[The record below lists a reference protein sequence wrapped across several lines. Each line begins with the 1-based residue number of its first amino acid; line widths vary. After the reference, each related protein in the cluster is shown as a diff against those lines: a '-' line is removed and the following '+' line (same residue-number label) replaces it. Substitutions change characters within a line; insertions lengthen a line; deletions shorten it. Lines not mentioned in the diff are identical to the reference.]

1 MGVRRTNQI
10 DTETGTTFTNLTGA
24 TRAAEIA
31 ERFNDSKVDNI
42 LPGDDAL
49 SYLSKKI
56 DEVATEVDF
65 INTSRSDRGSVEFAK
80 KLATARTIGGVSFN
94 GGSNIDLPGVNSA
107 GNQNTSGRAATATLA
122 AEATALETARTI
134 GGVSFDGTSNINL
147 PGVNT
152 SGNQDTTGNAATA
165 TLATNATTL
174 RTSRTIGNVSF
185 NGSANIVPTGH
196 KGSISA
202 YHLTPTDFYPI
213 SSDYSDDRA
222 IILTPNSTGAQ
233 ATANNA
239 GTFVCNVTI
248 PEGLGPT
255 HVVVYGSDTTR
266 NTVRVYKNKI
276 ANRTNAAVD
285 GGRSFAVGTNTALSG
300 WNDGDSST
308 YYLTITV
315 TTDGADSI
323 YGGTITMR

>member
-1 MGVRRTNQI
+1 MPIRKSNDIANDPNI
-10 DTETGTTFTNLTGA
+10 DSRIKSTVKIE
-24 TRAAEIA
+24 EIL
-31 ERFNDSKVDNI
+31 ERYNVSKTDNI
-42 LPGDDAL
+42 LPGDEAFA
-49 SYLSKKI
+49 YLSEKI
-56 DEVATEVDF
+56 DECIDT
-65 INTSRSDRGSVEFAK
+65 INSNETAVSSSGAVEKAK
-80 KLATARTIGGVSFN
+80 ALNTARNIGGVSFD
-94 GGSNIDLPGVNSA
+94 GTSNIDLPGVNST

-134 GGVSFDGTSNINL
+134 GGVSFDGSANINL

-152 SGNQDTTGNAATA
+152 AGNQSTTGNAATSTKFAA
-165 TLATNATTL
+165 TK
-174 RTSRTIGNVSF
+174 TIGGVSF
-185 NGSANIVPTGH
+185 DGSASIVPTGH
-196 KGSISA
+196 KGSITT
-202 YHLTPTDFYPI
+202 YNLTPTDFYPI
-213 SSDYSDDRA
+213 SSDYTEDRP

-255 HVVVYGSDTTR
+255 HVVVYGSDTSR
-266 NTVRVYKNKI
+266 NTVRAYKNKI
-276 ANRTNAAVD
+276 ANSTNAAVD
-285 GGRSFAVGTNTALSG
+285 GGRSFAVGTNAALSG

>member
-1 MGVRRTNQI
+1 MTIRKSDDIANDDNINSRIKNTVKI
-10 DTETGTTFTNLTGA
+10 E
-24 TRAAEIA
+24 EIL
-31 ERFNDSKVDNI
+31 ERYNVDKTDNI
-42 LPGDDAL
+42 LPGDEAL
-49 SYLSKKI
+49 GYLNQKVDECI
-56 DEVATEVDF
+56 DT
-65 INTSRSDRGSVEFAK
+65 INDN
-80 KLATARTIGGVSFN
+80 ATAVSSSGTVEKAKALNTARNIGGVSFD
-94 GGSNIDLPGVNSA
+94 GTGNIDLPGVNA
-107 GNQNTSGRAATATLA
+107 TGNQNTSGRAATATLA

-152 SGNQDTTGNAATA
+152 AGNQDTTGNASTA
-165 TLATNATTL
+165 TRATTSDTL
-174 RTSRTIGNVSF
+174 GTARTIGGVSF

-196 KGSISA
+196 KGSIIA
-202 YHLTPTDFYPI
+202 YNLTPTDFYPI
-213 SSDYSDDRA
+213 SSDYSDERA

-255 HVVVYGSDTTR
+255 HVVVYGSDTSR

-285 GGRSFAVGTNTALSG
+285 GGRSFAVGTNTALSD
-300 WNDGDSST
+300 WDDEDSST

-323 YGGTITMR
+323 YGGTITMS

>member
-1 MGVRRTNQI
+1 MAIRKSDDIANDPNI
-10 DTETGTTFTNLTGA
+10 DSRIKSTVKIE
-24 TRAAEIA
+24 EIL
-31 ERFNDSKVDNI
+31 ERYNVNKTDNI
-42 LPGDDAL
+42 LPGDEAFA
-49 SYLSKKI
+49 YLSEKI
-56 DEVATEVDF
+56 DECIDT
-65 INTSRSDRGSVEFAK
+65 INSNETAVSSSGAVEKAK
-80 KLATARTIGGVSFN
+80 ALNTARNIGGVSFD
-94 GGSNIDLPGVNSA
+94 GTSNIDLPGVNST

-134 GGVSFDGTSNINL
+134 GGVSFDGSANINL

-152 SGNQDTTGNAATA
+152 AGNQSTTGNAATSTKFAA
-165 TLATNATTL
+165 TK
-174 RTSRTIGNVSF
+174 TIGGVSF
-185 NGSANIVPTGH
+185 DGSASIVPTGH
-196 KGSISA
+196 KGSITT
-202 YHLTPTDFYPI
+202 YNLTPTDFYPI
-213 SSDYSDDRA
+213 SSDYTEDRP

-255 HVVVYGSDTTR
+255 HVVVYGSDTSR
-266 NTVRVYKNKI
+266 NTVRAYKNKI
-276 ANRTNAAVD
+276 ANSTNAAVD
-285 GGRSFAVGTNTALSG
+285 GGRSFAVGTNAALSG

>member
-1 MGVRRTNQI
+1 MPIRKSDDIANDPNI
-10 DTETGTTFTNLTGA
+10 DSRIKSTVKIE
-24 TRAAEIA
+24 EIL
-31 ERFNDSKVDNI
+31 ERYNVNKTDNI
-42 LPGDDAL
+42 LPGDEAFA
-49 SYLSKKI
+49 YLSEKI
-56 DEVATEVDF
+56 DECIDT
-65 INTSRSDRGSVEFAK
+65 INSNETAVSSSGAVEKAK
-80 KLATARTIGGVSFN
+80 ALNTARNIGGVSFD
-94 GGSNIDLPGVNSA
+94 GTSNIDLPGVNST

-134 GGVSFDGTSNINL
+134 GGVSFDGSANINL

-152 SGNQDTTGNAATA
+152 AGNQSTTGNAATSTKFAA
-165 TLATNATTL
+165 TK
-174 RTSRTIGNVSF
+174 TIGGVSF
-185 NGSANIVPTGH
+185 DGSASIVPTGH
-196 KGSISA
+196 KGSITT
-202 YHLTPTDFYPI
+202 YNLTPTDFYPI
-213 SSDYSDDRA
+213 SSDYTEDRP

-255 HVVVYGSDTTR
+255 HVVVYGSDTSR
-266 NTVRVYKNKI
+266 NTVRAYKNKI
-276 ANRTNAAVD
+276 ANSTNAAVD
-285 GGRSFAVGTNTALSG
+285 GGRSFAVGTNAALSG

>member
-1 MGVRRTNQI
+1 MAIRKSDDIANDPNI
-10 DTETGTTFTNLTGA
+10 DSRIKSTVKIE
-24 TRAAEIA
+24 EIL
-31 ERFNDSKVDNI
+31 ERYNVSKTDNI
-42 LPGDDAL
+42 LPGDEAFA
-49 SYLSKKI
+49 YLSEKI
-56 DEVATEVDF
+56 DECIDT
-65 INTSRSDRGSVEFAK
+65 INSNETAVSSSGAVEKAK
-80 KLATARTIGGVSFN
+80 ALNTARNIGGVSFD
-94 GGSNIDLPGVNSA
+94 GTSNIDLPGVNST

-134 GGVSFDGTSNINL
+134 GGVSFDGSANINL

-152 SGNQDTTGNAATA
+152 AGNQSTTGNAATSTKFAA
-165 TLATNATTL
+165 TK
-174 RTSRTIGNVSF
+174 TIGGVSF
-185 NGSANIVPTGH
+185 DGSASIVPTGH
-196 KGSISA
+196 KGSITT
-202 YHLTPTDFYPI
+202 YNLTPTDFYPI
-213 SSDYSDDRA
+213 SSDYTEDRP

-255 HVVVYGSDTTR
+255 HVVVYGSDTSR
-266 NTVRVYKNKI
+266 NTVRAYKNKI

>member
-1 MGVRRTNQI
+1 MAIRKSNDIANDPNI
-10 DTETGTTFTNLTGA
+10 DSRIKSTVKIE
-24 TRAAEIA
+24 EIL
-31 ERFNDSKVDNI
+31 ERYNVSKTDNI
-42 LPGDDAL
+42 LPGDEAFA
-49 SYLSKKI
+49 YLSEKI
-56 DEVATEVDF
+56 DECIDT
-65 INTSRSDRGSVEFAK
+65 INSNETAVSSSGAVEKAK
-80 KLATARTIGGVSFN
+80 ALNTARNIGGVSFD
-94 GGSNIDLPGVNSA
+94 GTSNIDLPGVNST

-165 TLATNATTL
+165 TALETARN
-174 RTSRTIGNVSF
+174 IGGVSF
-185 NGSANIVPTGH
+185 DGSASIVPTGH
-196 KGSISA
+196 KGSITT
-202 YHLTPTDFYPI
+202 YNLTPTDFYPI
-213 SSDYSDDRA
+213 SSDYTEDRP

-255 HVVVYGSDTTR
+255 HVVVYGSDTSR
-266 NTVRVYKNKI
+266 NTVRAYKNKI

>member
-1 MGVRRTNQI
+1 MPIRKSNDIANDPNI
-10 DTETGTTFTNLTGA
+10 DSRIKSTVKIE
-24 TRAAEIA
+24 EIL
-31 ERFNDSKVDNI
+31 ERYNVNKTDNI
-42 LPGDDAL
+42 LPGDEAFA
-49 SYLSKKI
+49 YLSEKI
-56 DEVATEVDF
+56 DECIDT
-65 INTSRSDRGSVEFAK
+65 INSNETAVSSSGAVEKAK
-80 KLATARTIGGVSFN
+80 ALNTARNIGGVSFD
-94 GGSNIDLPGVNSA
+94 GTSNIDLPGVNST

-134 GGVSFDGTSNINL
+134 GGVSFDGSANINL

-152 SGNQDTTGNAATA
+152 AGNQSTTGNAATSTKFAA
-165 TLATNATTL
+165 TK
-174 RTSRTIGNVSF
+174 TIGGVSF
-185 NGSANIVPTGH
+185 DGSASIVPTGH
-196 KGSISA
+196 KGSITT
-202 YHLTPTDFYPI
+202 YNLTPTDFYPI
-213 SSDYSDDRA
+213 SSDYTEDRP

-255 HVVVYGSDTTR
+255 HVVVYGSDTSR
-266 NTVRVYKNKI
+266 NTVRAYKNKI
-276 ANRTNAAVD
+276 ANSTNAAVD
-285 GGRSFAVGTNTALSG
+285 GGRSFAVGTNAALSG

>member
-1 MGVRRTNQI
+1 MPIRKSNDIANDPNI
-10 DTETGTTFTNLTGA
+10 DSRIKSTVKIE
-24 TRAAEIA
+24 EIL
-31 ERFNDSKVDNI
+31 ERYNVNKTDNI
-42 LPGDDAL
+42 LPGDEAFA
-49 SYLSKKI
+49 YLSEKI
-56 DEVATEVDF
+56 DECIDT
-65 INTSRSDRGSVEFAK
+65 INSNETAVSSSGAVEKAK
-80 KLATARTIGGVSFN
+80 ALNTARNIGGVSFD
-94 GGSNIDLPGVNSA
+94 GTSNIDLPGVNST

-134 GGVSFDGTSNINL
+134 GGVSFDGSANINL

-152 SGNQDTTGNAATA
+152 AGNQSTTGNAATSTKFAA
-165 TLATNATTL
+165 TK
-174 RTSRTIGNVSF
+174 TIGGVSF
-185 NGSANIVPTGH
+185 DGSASIVPTGH
-196 KGSISA
+196 KGSITT
-202 YHLTPTDFYPI
+202 YNLTPTDFYPI
-213 SSDYSDDRA
+213 SSDYTEDRP

-255 HVVVYGSDTTR
+255 HVVVYGSDTSR
-266 NTVRVYKNKI
+266 NTVRAYKNKI

>member
-1 MGVRRTNQI
+1 MAIRKSDDIANDPNI
-10 DTETGTTFTNLTGA
+10 DSRIKSTVKIE
-24 TRAAEIA
+24 EIL
-31 ERFNDSKVDNI
+31 ERYNVNKTDNI
-42 LPGDDAL
+42 LPGDEAFA
-49 SYLSKKI
+49 YLSEKI
-56 DEVATEVDF
+56 DECIDT
-65 INTSRSDRGSVEFAK
+65 INSNETAVSSSGAVEKAK
-80 KLATARTIGGVSFN
+80 ALNTARNIGGVSFD
-94 GGSNIDLPGVNSA
+94 GTSNIDLPGVNST

-134 GGVSFDGTSNINL
+134 GGVSFDGSANINL

-152 SGNQDTTGNAATA
+152 AGNQSTTGNAATSTKFAA
-165 TLATNATTL
+165 TK
-174 RTSRTIGNVSF
+174 TIGGVSF
-185 NGSANIVPTGH
+185 DGSASIVPTGH
-196 KGSISA
+196 KGSITT
-202 YHLTPTDFYPI
+202 YNLTPTDFYPI
-213 SSDYSDDRA
+213 SSDYTEDRP